1 MRFLQTDSLLPGCS
15 SFWGSKRALCLKF
28 HQIKISFNRLKAER
42 EARDESVQAE
52 GGSPLLPRR
61 APRSPAGNGDSGASE
76 AQPRALSIRWRQ
88 HWTLFPAASWKRL
101 ASQCPAAASSPFRNS
116 GTLRRG
122 GLQRS
127 WPGRRGE
134 FAERSP
140 FNVVIRG
147 CRGDASRDLIPRP

>member
-15 SFWGSKRALCLKF
+15 SFLGSKRALCLKF

-42 EARDESVQAE
+42 ETRDESVQAE

-88 HWTLFPAASWKRL
+88 HWTLFPAAQANAPRL
-101 ASQCPAAASSPFRNS
+101 RLPLFGTQEPSGVAGCRGAGPAAGVN
-116 GTLRRG
+116 
-122 GLQRS
+122 
-127 WPGRRGE
+127 
-134 FAERSP
+134 SP